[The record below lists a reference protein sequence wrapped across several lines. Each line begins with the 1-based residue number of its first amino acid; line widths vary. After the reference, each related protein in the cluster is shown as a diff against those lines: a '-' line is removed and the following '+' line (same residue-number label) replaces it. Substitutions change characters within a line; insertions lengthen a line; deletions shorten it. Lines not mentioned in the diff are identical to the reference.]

1 MTLKN
6 KKKICYVCLSDDI
19 LSKSNLKLIEVAS
32 KYGNV
37 IVGLMSDEAIIEYKS
52 YPLLD
57 YSQRKIIAENLKN
70 VYKVVEQ
77 KNRDYTNNLKIL
89 KPDYVIH
96 KKNEWAVGIQKQIRK
111 KLLEQLRLG
120 QVN

>member
-1 MTLKN
+1 M
-6 KKKICYVCLSDDI
+6 
-19 LSKSNLKLIEVAS
+19 
-32 KYGNV
+32 
-37 IVGLMSDEAIIEYKS
+37 
-52 YPLLD
+52 
-57 YSQRKIIAENLKN
+57 KN

-96 KKNEWAVGIQKQIRK
+96 KKNEWAEGIQKQIRK

-120 QVN
+120 QVSQLNPSLRLKKMTLL